1 MRRQENAKKKKNT
14 KNGKYLE
21 NPNEVKE
28 EVVEEINK
36 KTRAIL
42 SVEKKR
48 KLIKLNKIPKKLNF
62 TWPKSTGRRRHVD
75 NSEKLTITLD

>member
-1 MRRQENAKKKKNT
+1 MKKKNT

-28 EVVEEINK
+28 EVVEEKQNK
-36 KTRAIL
+36 SNII
-42 SVEKKR
+42 SGKKW
-48 KLIKLNKIPKKLNF
+48 KQIKLNKIPNKLNF